1 MLGQHVRRGKCGQG
15 NKSQDPGDTG
25 QWGKAVP
32 TRKDGG
38 AARHSSRRD
47 SLKSPHKGE
56 GRGEAGSSMQKAPSE
71 PGAQHPGRA
80 GRMRTPVPTDLV
92 RNGVRTQAER
102 IHSQRLKTQVRN
114 WGSRGEPSTGE
125 GSDSNPHFNTSMHQM

>member
-1 MLGQHVRRGKCGQG
+1 M
-15 NKSQDPGDTG
+15 
-25 QWGKAVP
+25 P

-47 SLKSPHKGE
+47 SLKSPRRE
-56 GRGEAGSSMQKAPSE
+56 EAGSSMQKAPSE

-80 GRMRTPVPTDLV
+80 GRMRTPVPTDRV

-114 WGSRGEPSTGE
+114 GVKGEPSTGE
-125 GSDSNPHFNTSMHQM
+125 GSDSNSHFNTSMHRM